1 MKVLKDQNFK
11 GQLKDID
18 EDFKQH
24 LKEFIPHILSP
35 SNILVKEISGK
46 EVQCGDLYD
55 YFKEYVKIF
64 QVKSRRGERET
75 ERQRDRETER
85 QRDRETERQRDRE
98 TERQTE
104 NE

>member
-1 MKVLKDQNFK
+1 MKVLNDPNFR

-18 EDFKQH
+18 EDFKKH
-24 LKEFIPHILSP
+24 LNEFIPYILSP
-35 SNILVKEISGK
+35 SNILVKKISGN
-46 EVQCGDLYD
+46 EVKCGDLYG

-85 QRDRETERQRDRE
+85 QRDRE
-98 TERQTE
+98 
-104 NE
+104 